1 MQIRKGLY
9 HITGAAWGSL
19 GEAYCLTHS
28 EGYVLIDMGSP
39 GALKNILENMDY
51 WGIDAS
57 KVTHVLITHG
67 HDDHVGDA
75 YYFKNLGAKI
85 VVGASDAPMLE
96 AGNLGIDSPCT
107 NHKMPPCKP
116 DILIE
121 KDCKLTIGNLEFE
134 ILSIPGHTNGTLLYL
149 VNYNSELIL
158 FGGDMFNVFG
168 KWGEDVLTGWK
179 GDLSYS
185 SEKMVNSFARLYKM
199 NYKPDLVLCG
209 HGIPR
214 FGRDVEVIRQAYAFC
229 IKNDR

>member
-1 MQIRKGLY
+1 
-9 HITGAAWGSL
+9 
-19 GEAYCLTHS
+19 
-28 EGYVLIDMGSP
+28 
-39 GALKNILENMDY
+39 
-51 WGIDAS
+51 
-57 KVTHVLITHG
+57 
-67 HDDHVGDA
+67 
-75 YYFKNLGAKI
+75 
-85 VVGASDAPMLE
+85 MLE

-134 ILSIPGHTNGTLLYL
+134 ILSTPGHTNGTLLYL

-199 NYKPDLVLCG
+199 NYKPESYICQEL
-209 HGIPR
+209 
-214 FGRDVEVIRQAYAFC
+214 
-229 IKNDR
+229 